1 MLEMMYAK
9 TLKSLPMTGF
19 ELKNKLIQKETYYH
33 DKLIIVFSNSNNLLT
48 N

>member
-1 MLEMMYAK
+1 MMYAK

-19 ELKNKLIQKETYYH
+19 ELKNKLVKIEKYYH
-33 DKLIIVFSNSNNLLT
+33 DKIIIVISNSNNLLT